1 MKEPGQKMAQAQAIR
16 MKARGLFAGIR
27 TPRSI
32 PNLCYR
38 KRVFTMM
45 PAFGQISVYLALR
58 NRVYIE
64 EVGPM

>member
-1 MKEPGQKMAQAQAIR
+1 
-16 MKARGLFAGIR
+16 
-27 TPRSI
+27 
-32 PNLCYR
+32 
-38 KRVFTMM
+38 VFTMM